1 MNLLIYLADQLLRG
15 CQSIDNQFQ
24 VLQNLAT
31 EGFSV
36 YDSRLLKLEAEVAQI
51 QLFVRISLRF
61 LFSVDHQDLIL
72 GGFVFLSF
80 GSLADSSLLFL

>member
-1 MNLLIYLADQLLRG
+1 M
-15 CQSIDNQFQ
+15 DNQFQ

-36 YDSRLLKLEAEVAQI
+36 YDSRLSKLEAEVAQI
-51 QLFVRISLRF
+51 QLFVRISLRY
-61 LFSVDHQDLIL
+61 LLSMDHHDLIL

-80 GSLADSSLLFL
+80 GPLADSSLLFLLFWILECFCL